1 LEVYDVDDVESMKRI
16 DPKEHNK
23 ILLERRKKEKLKLPD
38 ILLEYNKPLELEK
51 ESGIISC
58 AKLRCK

>member
-23 ILLERRKKEKLKLPD
+23 ILLERRKKEKLKLPEELRSR
-38 ILLEYNKPLELEK
+38 LLT
-51 ESGIISC
+51 GISD
-58 AKLRCK
+58 K